1 MTAWKSA
8 AGLKTEGRP
17 LANPVVREE
26 GDDRAREKPFRA
38 APQLW
43 GACCLAGRHLRAPA
57 FLPWGNGD
65 PPRFHYST
73 KSEWSLCSNQKIRT
87 ARARS
92 IGATLWIC
100 QRPQHAPYEFPI
112 IRCPTGR
119 AEQSIIILCRQELFL
134 SCASIRFQQ
143 TGNKNHAGKQVF
155 VIRSPPRHPPDF
167 ASRSGAAFPG
177 EMDERERPRQGRW
190 NWDYRPITRCTSAR
204 APSQAIRSL
213 IPSA

>member
-43 GACCLAGRHLRAPA
+43 GACCLAGRHLRAAA

-119 AEQSIIILCRQELFL
+119 AEESIVILCRQELFL
-134 SCASIRFQQ
+134 SCASIRSQQ
-143 TGNKNHAGKQVF
+143 TGNKNHAGKQIF
-155 VIRSPPRHPPDF
+155 VIRRPGILQISPHVREPHSRAKWMRENAHGKGDGTGITDLSRAARLQEHPR
-167 ASRSGAAFPG
+167 R
-177 EMDERERPRQGRW
+177 
-190 NWDYRPITRCTSAR
+190 
-204 APSQAIRSL
+204 
-213 IPSA
+213 